1 MHHPATSPTTSP
13 ARTRFSDAALR
24 IRLPVAIGTLAAA
37 ALAGL
42 LVWALAVPVGDL
54 SLDLADGRT
63 VGPGAVVLAASVG
76 GAAAWLL
83 LALLART
90 RRGRARWTVIAVVV
104 LLLSLGPPVLAGAA
118 GGVLSV
124 LLLMHLLMG
133 GTLILGLRRSAVPRA
148 TGGRTVSTEAP

>member
-1 MHHPATSPTTSP
+1 MQHLPSPSTTSS
-13 ARTRFSDAALR
+13 AQGRTPDTAHR
-24 IRLPVAIGTLAAA
+24 IRPPVAAGTLAAA

-63 VGPGAVVLAASVG
+63 VGPGAVVLAAAAG

-90 RRGRARWTVIAVVV
+90 RRGLARWTVIAVVV
-104 LLLSLGPPVLAGAA
+104 LLLSLGPPALAGAA
-118 GGVLSV
+118 GGVLWV
-124 LLLMHLLMG
+124 LELMHLLVG
-133 GTLILGLRRSAVPRA
+133 GVLILGLRRSAVPRA
-148 TGGRTVSTEAP
+148 AGGRTVSREVS